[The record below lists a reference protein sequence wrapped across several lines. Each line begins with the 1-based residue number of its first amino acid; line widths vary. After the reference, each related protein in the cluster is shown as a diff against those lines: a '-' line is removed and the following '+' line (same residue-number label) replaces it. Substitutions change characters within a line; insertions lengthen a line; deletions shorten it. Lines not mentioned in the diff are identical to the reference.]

1 MYFSLKFRLKS
12 WYVFRICFFLLL
24 LFEILIL
31 VWFVLIMKTWYKI
44 VFLLVIFY
52 SYAFFMRKCVCVTV
66 YTVTS
71 YETQVVKCPCV
82 SFPCEILYFM
92 ELFSFKVVKCFSFF
106 LSLVNYLVSSY
117 VWSAFQVIEVYCS
130 GKGFLLFN

>member
-12 WYVFRICFFLLL
+12 WYVFRICFFTFAIWNLNSCMVCSYN
-24 LFEILIL
+24 ENL
-31 VWFVLIMKTWYKI
+31 VLYCFP
-44 VFLLVIFY
+44 FGHFY